1 MSVLQVGGV
10 KSTLSTSAL
19 SDVSS
24 LQQLLSSSIPTS
36 MSKAASIYYEVSQLI
51 LQIRNF
57 YNARDWN
64 ALDTLLSSCK
74 PESILFLQDK
84 CPETIKELDNCKWL
98 VSYHKMIAALI
109 NIITTPTFSIVKIET
124 GDKSVLLQGID
135 ENKVV
140 LKDAKKFRLEDEP
153 VFASTFELAST
164 IVSLKTLVFDMKEL
178 EEVKLYD
185 LYHKYSSADNDI
197 FFYRFEDC
205 RTSQSHIKAWTMP
218 LPVK

>member
-1 MSVLQVGGV
+1 
-10 KSTLSTSAL
+10 
-19 SDVSS
+19 
-24 LQQLLSSSIPTS
+24 
-36 MSKAASIYYEVSQLI
+36 
-51 LQIRNF
+51 
-57 YNARDWN
+57 
-64 ALDTLLSSCK
+64 
-74 PESILFLQDK
+74 
-84 CPETIKELDNCKWL
+84 L

-124 GDKSVLLQGID
+124 GDKSALLQGID

-197 FFYRFEDC
+197 FFCRFEDC
-205 RTSQSHIKAWTMP
+205 RTSQSHIKAWNMP
-218 LPVK
+218 LRVK